1 MSAVD
6 FQDRDILPVQRYI
19 FPNIFVRLEVCLI
32 VHLSRVMFMK
42 CKFRDPPRGC
52 AGSRCALSIENP
64 EVFSAYLLSVPV
76 DHAMRGRKNKA
87 FAVSDAAA
95 PTSAGIAYECRSL
108 CADIIFGRL
117 LCIGERSRR
126 GLDCQQ
132 QASA

>member
-52 AGSRCALSIENP
+52 AGSRCALSIEDP
-64 EVFSAYLLSVPV
+64 EVFSAHFFSVPANN
-76 DHAMRGRKNKA
+76 AMCGCKNKA
-87 FAVSDAAA
+87 LAVSDAAA
-95 PTSAGIAYECRSL
+95 PASAGIAYECRRF
-108 CADIIFGRL
+108 CADII
-117 LCIGERSRR
+117 
-126 GLDCQQ
+126 
-132 QASA
+132 